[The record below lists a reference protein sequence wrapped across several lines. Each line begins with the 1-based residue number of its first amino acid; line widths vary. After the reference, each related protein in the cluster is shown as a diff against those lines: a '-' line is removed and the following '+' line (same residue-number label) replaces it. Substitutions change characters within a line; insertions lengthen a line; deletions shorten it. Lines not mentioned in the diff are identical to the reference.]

1 MFLKRHFKATLIK
14 ISFRAYFCIE
24 TLRQC
29 GKEMLSIC
37 VKFLFPTHL
46 EIVFSNGFWASL
58 VAQRLRRLP
67 PMRETW
73 VWSLGREDPLQ
84 EGIATLS
91 SILARRIPWRE
102 KPGRLLSTGSQ
113 RVRHNWVTSLQW
125 ILGAMQN
132 FTVLTRWLIYRKWF
146 FEILDS
152 RR

>member
-73 VWSLGREDPLQ
+73 VWSLGREDPL
-84 EGIATLS
+84 EKEMVTYS

-102 KPGRLLSTGSQ
+102 EPGRLPSRGSQ
-113 RVRHNWVTSLQW
+113 SRTWLSDFTFTFSHCVSTSIHSERMTLQHEAGS
-125 ILGAMQN
+125 LAQG
-132 FTVLTRWLIYRKWF
+132 
-146 FEILDS
+146 
-152 RR
+152 